1 MALSAIQTTSTPS
14 IILNRSLKL
23 YLESCDV
30 DVCREYICMY
40 VRRTNQ
46 KQIVS
51 VVSKTLA
58 VSKFASTAAH
68 ESIHSAR
75 RLFFL

>member
-23 YLESCDV
+23 YLQS
-30 DVCREYICMY
+30 RAMLMY
-40 VRRTNQ
+40 VCMHVCQKNQ
-46 KQIVS
+46 PKQIVS

-58 VSKFASTAAH
+58 VSKFASTASH
-68 ESIHSAR
+68 ESIHSAK
-75 RLFFL
+75 RLFLL